1 MMQQGS
7 FPLTVGLGSVLY
19 ILSGLLLQSVSLV
32 KQAVSRKDRLLFGFR
47 REGLRDMLK
56 RQFSHFLLE
65 ECTRRKDRAAESI
78 VEGVW
83 QRVEGMVSYSQIK
96 VSRKQAQPTTMSP
109 SRGWV
114 LLMLPREGEMHAGR
128 STCSFSPREHTWTT
142 DYLLSCKVVFVIW
155 RDQTLQ

>member
-1 MMQQGS
+1 MTACILNTDQKQGS

-32 KQAVSRKDRLLFGFR
+32 KEAVSRKDRPLFGFR

-78 VEGVW
+78 VEGV
-83 QRVEGMVSYSQIK
+83 
-96 VSRKQAQPTTMSP
+96 
-109 SRGWV
+109 
-114 LLMLPREGEMHAGR
+114 
-128 STCSFSPREHTWTT
+128 
-142 DYLLSCKVVFVIW
+142 
-155 RDQTLQ
+155 